1 MPTARRSSASR
12 FTIRSILSATASPG
26 LGLVDL
32 SNLASSMT
40 LAGLTLSNF
49 RYQVTDG
56 TGAGSS
62 WLTQNW
68 WYNDEYNNS
77 RLQILAD
84 VSPITPPIPEPETYA
99 MMLVGLTFL
108 SFKARRRIV
117 SFNGLRR
124 NRHHPPSLRRS
135 LCMYFFVTP
144 LRRGFYLSGYRAS
157 QADFITGL
165 NSGDLRVGI
174 HTQGYPGGG
183 SESLVAPIPEPETYA
198 MMLVGLTTLAR
209 IPSSTPRTGTLF
221 PSRRLVDSRIE
232 LAQPASGRVLLS
244 C

>member
-1 MPTARRSSASR
+1 M
-12 FTIRSILSATASPG
+12 LGQLNWYNSATLRLDSSLDTFSVSWALSVNFTEPSGPDANGSEIFSFSINNPINPVGDRIAG

-49 RYQVTDG
+49 RYQATDG

-84 VSPITPPIPEPETYA
+84 VSQITPPIPEPETYA

-124 NRHHPPSLRRS
+124 NRTPSA
-135 LCMYFFVTP
+135 V
-144 LRRGFYLSGYRAS
+144 
-157 QADFITGL
+157 
-165 NSGDLRVGI
+165 
-174 HTQGYPGGG
+174 
-183 SESLVAPIPEPETYA
+183 
-198 MMLVGLTTLAR
+198 
-209 IPSSTPRTGTLF
+209 
-221 PSRRLVDSRIE
+221 
-232 LAQPASGRVLLS
+232 PA
-244 C
+244 